1 MQLLLGFFVVQF
13 RGFESLEFFFIFSH
27 SKISQINTKKTV
39 FSPDFFKFSFCLQ
52 LVKTRPKEKKTP
64 EFAICIGKL
73 LSDCYFCIG
82 MSRKLV
88 GNNMQGTHT
97 LLISEM

>member
-1 MQLLLGFFVVQF
+1 MIFLP
-13 RGFESLEFFFIFSH
+13 EFF
-27 SKISQINTKKTV
+27 N
-39 FSPDFFKFSFCLQ
+39 FSFCLQ
-52 LVKTRPKEKKTP
+52 LVKIRPKEKKNP

-88 GNNMQGTHT
+88 GNNIHGTHT
-97 LLISEM
+97 VLISDM